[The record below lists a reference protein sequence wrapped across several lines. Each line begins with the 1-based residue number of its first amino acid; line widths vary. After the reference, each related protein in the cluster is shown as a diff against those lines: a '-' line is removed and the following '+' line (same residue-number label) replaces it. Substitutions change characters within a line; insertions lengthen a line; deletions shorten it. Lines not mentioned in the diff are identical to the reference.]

1 MAYPQGLEV
10 TYIDDD
16 IGVQFDYL
24 IGGHNQT
31 FVVSREAL
39 EDHFGL
45 DLADLSVSERDAA
58 LLESFSQG
66 WERIRTVAARNRA
79 VPSSGR
85 IVLKSSDF

>member
-1 MAYPQGLEV
+1 MVYPQRLEV

-16 IGVQFDYL
+16 IGVQFDYI

-45 DLADLSVSERDAA
+45 ELSNHSVSERDAA
-58 LLESFSQG
+58 LLKAFSQG
-66 WERIRTVAARNRA
+66 WERIRTVAARHWG
-79 VPSSGR
+79 VPSTGR

>member
-16 IGVQFDYL
+16 IGVLFDYL

-45 DLADLSVSERDAA
+45 DLADLSVSECDAA
-58 LLESFSQG
+58 LLESFGQG

-79 VPSSGR
+79 VQSSGR